1 MKISKRSRR
10 AVVCAAVTAGVLV
23 LGACSSS
30 KKGTATTGDT
40 SAPGVTSTSITLG
53 TTQPLTGPA
62 APGYSKISAAM
73 TAYFDYANANGG
85 VNGRK
90 ITLKVLD
97 DGYNPAKTAT
107 DTREL
112 VLQDKVFAMLGA
124 LGTPTHTAVLDFIAQ
139 NKVPDLFVSSGSRSW
154 NQPAKFPTTFGW
166 QPDYTIEGKVLGSY
180 IKSTYPG
187 KKVCSFGQGD
197 DFGTDG
203 VQGVEMTVGTTLASK
218 QTYTPTNTN
227 IGPQIGA
234 LQSAGCQVVVSFTVP
249 GFTAL
254 EMGGA
259 AQLNF
264 HPQFVVSNV
273 GSDIT
278 TLTGF
283 LKAATVPLTNG
294 MVTDTYLPLT
304 TDTSNSWIQLFKK
317 VDAQYDNNA
326 PFDGNVLY
334 GMGLAYT
341 FLQVVKAAGT
351 KLTRGG
357 LLAAV
362 EKGGFTGP
370 GLTPFRLSS
379 TDHSGYSGVQVAVV
393 HAGVAATTG
402 SIYTTDDGSGALS
415 AYTTSQPTAPASGL
429 P

>member
-1 MKISKRSRR
+1 MKLHNRRKRTV
-10 AVVCAAVTAGVLV
+10 ACAALAAGALV
-23 LGACSSS
+23 LASCSSS
-30 KKGTATTGDT
+30 KSSSSTGDN
-40 SAPGVTSTSITLG
+40 SAPGVTDTSITIG

-73 TAYFDYANANGG
+73 KAYFDFANANGG

-90 ITLKVLD
+90 ITLKIMD
-97 DGYNPAKTAT
+97 DGYNPATTAT
-107 DTREL
+107 DTRQL
-112 VLQDKVFAMLGA
+112 VLQDKVFALLGA
-124 LGTPTHTAVLDFIAQ
+124 LGTPTHTAVLSFINQ

-154 NQPAKFPTTFGW
+154 NQPDKYPMTFGW
-166 QPDYTIEGKVLGSY
+166 QPDYTREGKVLGSY
-180 IKSTYPG
+180 IKQTFPG

-203 VQGVEMTVGTTLASK
+203 VQGVELTVGTTLASK

-227 IGPQIGA
+227 IAPQIGA
-234 LQSAGCQVVVSFTVP
+234 LQAAGCQVVVSFTVP

-283 LKAATVPLTNG
+283 LKTATNALTEG
-294 MVTDTYLPLT
+294 MVTDTYLPVT
-304 TDTSNSWIQLFKK
+304 TDTNNSWISLFQK
-317 VDAQYDNNA
+317 VDQQYDNSA

-334 GMGLAYT
+334 GMALAYT
-341 FLQVVKAAGT
+341 FLQVLKSAGK
-351 KLTRGG
+351 KLTRGT

-362 EKGGFTGP
+362 QKGGFAGP
-370 GLTPFRLSS
+370 GLVPFLYSS
-379 TDHSGYSGVQVAVV
+379 SVHSGYGGVQVAVV
-393 HAGVAATTG
+393 HGGVAATTG
-402 SIYTTDDGSGALS
+402 SIYTTDDASGALTP
-415 AYTTSQPTAPASGL
+415 YTGTQPTAPANGL